1 MGYTS
6 IVKTTLEIP
15 DDLYRAAKSR
25 AAEQGIPMRQWV
37 EAAFRRQL
45 EGKQTHKRFRLR
57 DGSYGKG
64 GLREG
69 FRWETLLDHAYEDD
83 PER

>member
-1 MGYTS
+1 MGYTATM
-6 IVKTTLEIP
+6 KTTVEIP
-15 DDLYRAAKSR
+15 DDLFRAAKSR

-45 EGKQTHKRFRLR
+45 EAKRPRKPFRLR

-69 FRWETLLDHAYEDD
+69 YEWATLLESAYEDD
-83 PER
+83 PES